1 MTGMRASP
9 GSNAKTI
16 LEAFKPGT
24 APPDNYAIMGVAD
37 ADGRT
42 LQPTADGDGSLFRPG
57 TGGLY

>member
-1 MTGMRASP
+1 
-9 GSNAKTI
+9 
-16 LEAFKPGT
+16 
-24 APPDNYAIMGVAD
+24 MGVAD